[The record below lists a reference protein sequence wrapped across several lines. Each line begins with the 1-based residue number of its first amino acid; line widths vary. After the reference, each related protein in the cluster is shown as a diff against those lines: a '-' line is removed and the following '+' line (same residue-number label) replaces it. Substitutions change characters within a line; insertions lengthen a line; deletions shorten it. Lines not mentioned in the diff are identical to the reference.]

1 MTHLF
6 RLALALACCAG
17 LLAQAGSAQAS
28 CACHKEQ
35 LIKEF
40 GTLSLLHPLPPLP
53 PPLPPAKAGAPTSS

>member
-1 MTHLF
+1 MNYLF
-6 RLALALACCAG
+6 RLGLALACCAG
-17 LLAQAGSAQAS
+17 LSTQGGSAQAS

-53 PPLPPAKAGAPTSS
+53 PPLPPAKAAATSS